1 MMDSVTHIAAPFI
14 IANGR
19 TIQRCALC
27 GEKLIDDKNCA
38 MPLKPDGTAD
48 SIGTWEAM
56 RLVRV
61 TVGNPQRWELLPD
74 SDKLPEDSCLVL
86 IE

>member
-1 MMDSVTHIAAPFI
+1 MMDSVTHIAAPHV

-27 GEKLIDDKNCA
+27 GEKLVDDKGAA
-38 MPLKPDGTAD
+38 MPLRPDGSPD
-48 SIGTWEAM
+48 SVGTWEAF

-61 TVGNPQRWELLPD
+61 TAGNPQHWELLD
-74 SDKLPEDSCLVL
+74 ESDRLPEDSCLALV
-86 IE
+86 E